1 MFFEILALYL
11 YHKKNKNMENLIT
24 YKTNSDLSTDI
35 LFDSTKITSVNMSK
49 TEVEIFI
56 DSVNEFILDFTEGGN
71 IVEVKSDD
79 GNFGLIV
86 DIWEDFR
93 YDDIVESA
101 VFYFEDFC
109 LV

>member
-1 MFFEILALYL
+1 
-11 YHKKNKNMENLIT
+11 MENLVTFKSNKSTFDIFFNDVEIT
-24 YKTNSDLSTDI
+24 NVLMCKS
-35 LFDSTKITSVNMSK
+35 
-49 TEVEIFI
+49 EVEILL
-56 DSVNEFILDFTEGGN
+56 DSINEFILDFTEGGN
-71 IVEVKSDD
+71 IVEVKVDEE
-79 GNFGLIV
+79 NFGLIV